1 MRAAS
6 RGEPAGKQVLTKR
19 NQYPTTTAGEET
31 GSGGFG
37 RKPRGSTCSKKATQ
51 EFVDRQSQESLLVF
65 CERSRASGTSPGP
78 QRRKRETVVGNRNAM
93 SVGAEVTKYLLGS
106 TERRFAVDH
115 PARRVK
121 LTDQTPEQPGA
132 EPGREAGRET
142 GVVRKR
148 EPAGALRET
157 CRGRLR

>member
-1 MRAAS
+1 M
-6 RGEPAGKQVLTKR
+6 
-19 NQYPTTTAGEET
+19 
-31 GSGGFG
+31 
-37 RKPRGSTCSKKATQ
+37 
-51 EFVDRQSQESLLVF
+51 
-65 CERSRASGTSPGP
+65 
-78 QRRKRETVVGNRNAM
+78 VGNRNAM

-121 LTDQTPEQPGA
+121 LTDQTPEQLWA

-148 EPAGALRET
+148 RACWSFFEKLAAEDFAENPYR
-157 CRGRLR
+157 